1 MKNSFG
7 VFEGRRAKLYD
18 WMAREGA
25 ALAMFED
32 FEGRRDPAVR
42 WMTGHPMDALV
53 FLSIDRSALL
63 VPWDVNLARRCGCAD
78 SIIPYGDFGRQPVK
92 ALRAAAEHFK
102 IPPGSKLEIPPAT
115 PYPRFLQFVEALAD
129 YDILCRNEGI
139 AEAAEAFRAVKDEEE
154 IRIYR
159 RAAEIT
165 NGLIDLLEE
174 TVRGGK
180 LKTETDAALFI
191 EAEARNRGCEGTGF
205 ETLAA
210 GPGRSFGIHAFP
222 AFTGG
227 PFAGPGLSI
236 LDFGLKYHGYTTD
249 VTLTFAAEPL
259 SPRQRSMVS
268 LVERAYKL
276 ALSLVKEGAAA
287 AEIAARVEAFF
298 GKFRKAMPHALGHG
312 IGLEAHE
319 APVLH
324 NREDNVW
331 RLAPGMVITLEPGLY
346 DSYRGGC
353 RLENDLLVTG
363 DGAELLTGARIIRL

>member
-1 MKNSFG
+1 M
-7 VFEGRRAKLYD
+7 FEKRRAKLYD
-18 WMAREGA
+18 WMAREGI

-32 FEGRRDPAVR
+32 TGRCRNLAVR
-42 WMTGHPMDALV
+42 WMTGYPADALV
-53 FLSIDRSALL
+53 FLSVDRRAML
-63 VPWDVNLARRCGCAD
+63 VPWDINLAHSRGSAD
-78 SIIPYGDFGRQPVK
+78 ILIPYGDFDRHPIK
-92 ALRAAAEHFK
+92 AVRGAADYFAL
-102 IPPGSKLEIPPAT
+102 PYGSKLEIPPVT
-115 PYPRFLQFVEALAD
+115 PYPQFLAYLEALGD
-129 YDILCRNEGI
+129 FDVLCRNEGI
-139 AEAAEAFRAVKDEEE
+139 AEAVEAFRAVKDEGE

-165 NGLIDLLEE
+165 NTLIDLLEQE
-174 TVRGGK
+174 VRGGR

-191 EAEARNRGCEGTGF
+191 EAEARSRGCEGTGF

-222 AFTGG
+222 SYTGG

-236 LDFGLKYHGYTTD
+236 LDFGLNYDGYTTD

-259 SPRQRSMVS
+259 SPGQRGMVN
-268 LVERAYKL
+268 LVEKAYKL

-287 AEIAARVEAFF
+287 AAVAAAVNGFF
-298 GKFRKAMPHALGHG
+298 GKSRRTMPHALGHG

-319 APVLH
+319 APVLRS
-324 NREDNVW
+324 REDNLW

-346 DSYRGGC
+346 DIDRGGC

-363 DGAELLTGARIIRL
+363 DGAEPLTNARIIRL